1 MDRQRLEM
9 RRLLKIV
16 LQRILVP
23 SYIGTVLWHMTDY
36 FGIMIGG
43 ISLSFILAMV
53 YYPLLRPVLE
63 VLDEELAV
71 HRATVQ
77 AQRRTQLFAT
87 FLPFFHAYKNVLSK
101 YPPALLNVRLTKCT
115 R

>member
-23 SYIGTVLWHMTDY
+23 LYIGTVLWYITDY
-36 FGIMIGG
+36 FGIMVGG
-43 ISLSFILAMV
+43 ISLSFILAMA

-77 AQRRTQLFAT
+77 AQRRTTLR
-87 FLPFFHAYKNVLSK
+87 NVLAVF
-101 YPPALLNVRLTKCT
+101 PRL
-115 R
+115 